1 MSSQDPRGF
10 VSPDG
15 RWRWDGTSWVP
26 NTAAPPRRGGIQTR
40 WVVVLIAAGTLLV
53 LLLAGAG
60 IFVVTRLGESLQR
73 NFGVHTTT
81 ACLPSDFPSY
91 PGAERA
97 FAFTLGKICSESYT
111 TADAP
116 DAVLTFYEAQLSN
129 PPWRLARSSTATTV
143 FFGRTDKPEA
153 TGNVQAIKDRGGAQI
168 TITYAP

>member
-1 MSSQDPRGF
+1 MR
-10 VSPDG
+10 
-15 RWRWDGTSWVP
+15 
-26 NTAAPPRRGGIQTR
+26 TR
-40 WVVVLIAAGTLLV
+40 WVVVLIAAATLLV
-53 LLLAGAG
+53 LLVAAAG
-60 IFVVTRLGESLQR
+60 IVMAGRLGDSLQR

-91 PGAERA
+91 PGAEKA

-111 TADAP
+111 TSDAP

-129 PPWRLARSSTATTV
+129 PPWRLARSSSATTV

-153 TGNVQAIKDRGGAQI
+153 TGNVQAIKDRSGAQI